1 MTQRIN
7 NNHIKLEEITQH
19 FLQFHIHVKIYHW
32 QTTSYSRHKSS
43 DKLFNSLLE
52 KIDEFIEI
60 SMGHLSSHL
69 KFKKNQSISLI
80 NISDSKIQKI
90 LKQFEKYLIQLD
102 SIKYTDLLNIR
113 DEILGLLYQTHFLFS
128 LK

>member
-1 MTQRIN
+1 MKID
-7 NNHIKLEEITQH
+7 LEDITQH
-19 FLQFHIHVKIYHW
+19 FLQFHIHIKIYHW
-32 QTTSYSRHKSS
+32 QTYSYSRHKAS
-43 DKLFNSLLE
+43 DTLFQALLE
-52 KIDEFIEI
+52 KIDQFIET

-69 KFKKNQSISLI
+69 KFKKNKSLSLL

-102 SIKYTDLLNIR
+102 SIHYTDLLNIR
-113 DEILGLLYQTHFLFS
+113 DDILGLLYQTHFLFS